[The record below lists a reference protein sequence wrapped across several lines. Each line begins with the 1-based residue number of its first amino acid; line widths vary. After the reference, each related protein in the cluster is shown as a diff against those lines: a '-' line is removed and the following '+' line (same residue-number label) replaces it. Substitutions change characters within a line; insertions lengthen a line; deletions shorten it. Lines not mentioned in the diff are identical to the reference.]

1 MNKIVYKNNG
11 LEFDVQLETT
21 EVKDIIKI
29 LDKLMTPVKEEHHEC
44 GY

>member
-21 EVKDIIKI
+21 EVQDIIKI
-29 LDKLMTPVKEEHHEC
+29 LNKLMTPVKEKHE
-44 GY
+44 

>member
-21 EVKDIIKI
+21 EVKDIIKV
-29 LDKLMTPVKEEHHEC
+29 LDSYQGPKYLV
-44 GY
+44 Y